1 MRSRSSAILMNFGLG
16 AAPPE
21 AYIQIAP
28 GKKIAPSWEKIM
40 APGKTLHLGKKICGK
55 ARWAVGIGRCMVG
68 YASSLQMYLLLLLV
82 NVDLTNGIKQLL
94 VNWVR
99 FIQSQTYFDF
109 R

>member
-40 APGKTLHLGKKICGK
+40 APGKTLHLAPWEKNLRQGSVGSRNWALYGRIC
-55 ARWAVGIGRCMVG
+55 I
-68 YASSLQMYLLLLLV
+68 
-82 NVDLTNGIKQLL
+82 
-94 VNWVR
+94 
-99 FIQSQTYFDF
+99 
-109 R
+109 

>member
-1 MRSRSSAILMNFGLG
+1 
-16 AAPPE
+16 
-21 AYIQIAP
+21 
-28 GKKIAPSWEKIM
+28 
-40 APGKTLHLGKKICGK
+40 
-55 ARWAVGIGRCMVG
+55 MVG